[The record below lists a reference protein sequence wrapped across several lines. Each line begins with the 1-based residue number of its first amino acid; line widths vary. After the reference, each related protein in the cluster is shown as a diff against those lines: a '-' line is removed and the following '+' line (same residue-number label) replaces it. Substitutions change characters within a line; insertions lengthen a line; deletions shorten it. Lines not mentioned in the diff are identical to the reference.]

1 MIVPHLTRFV
11 SECHKVG
18 LLVEMHSC
26 GFIEDLIPNLISTGI
41 DSWAGQ
47 GICDKRKLINLYG
60 DQFKFEVITNPD
72 PKKPL
77 KSKEEAIEFA
87 DNIFDEFKDKDIMFW
102 TSPKRCGSMEI
113 YQTVCQELKAK
124 GIAYRKNA

>member
-1 MIVPHLTRFV
+1 
-11 SECHKVG
+11 
-18 LLVEMHSC
+18 
-26 GFIEDLIPNLISTGI
+26 
-41 DSWAGQ
+41 
-47 GICDKRKLINLYG
+47 
-60 DQFKFEVITNPD
+60 NPD

-113 YQTVCQELKAK
+113 YQTVCQELKEK